1 MAKVPITETNASDD
15 EHEED
20 INGRKYKMCAGYNT
34 CVTWGNKI
42 THPFIL
48 TYNPAVFNVPLGYQ
62 ESFNQAVDQLRTEV
76 SEVAEELKQRFND
89 IPEDLK
95 QRFNRL
101 QGQFFHAVRT
111 INGANYMY
119 RYR

>member
-1 MAKVPITETNASDD
+1 MSYKHLAFIT
-15 EHEED
+15 
-20 INGRKYKMCAGYNT
+20 
-34 CVTWGNKI
+34 
-42 THPFIL
+42 
-48 TYNPAVFNVPLGYQ
+48 PLGYQ
-62 ESFNQAVDQLRTEV
+62 ESFNHAVDQLRTEV

-101 QGQFFHAVRT
+101 QGQIFHAVRT

>member
-1 MAKVPITETNASDD
+1 MNIQLIPP
-15 EHEED
+15 
-20 INGRKYKMCAGYNT
+20 
-34 CVTWGNKI
+34 VTLRLNIWS
-42 THPFIL
+42 FIF
-48 TYNPAVFNVPLGYQ
+48 TIGYQ
-62 ESFNQAVDQLRTEV
+62 ETFNQAVDQLRNEV
-76 SEVAEELKQRFND
+76 SEVAQELKQRFND

-119 RYR
+119 RYRYVC